1 MKPDTEMM
9 SYQNPSIMD
18 KDKTVVPVVVTT
30 ITPPTTTTTSI
41 HRSKWIMVAVVA
53 GMMLLVAVGAVM
65 MQDGS
70 YYHSSGSIKTEDV
83 GITTAVEGLVLVGTQ
98 GKKTAAMT
106 TTTTTTPTPTL
117 QTFIA
122 QYPELIDSSPKEQD
136 FQYQAYLLYLS
147 GMTLEE
153 LDVYY
158 NNRGETRFF
167 GRCCMDGQSVDG
179 RFPGSPGCYLQRI
192 ESRRKSDT
200 IKTNKG
206 SKGGGGTIKTN
217 KGSKGGGGYYGG
229 GATFTC
235 RAHVGNVCSRHGIN
249 RICCRTSPNSRVGR
263 RRFVI
268 GPCRN

>member
-1 MKPDTEMM
+1 MKPDTDEMM

-30 ITPPTTTTTSI
+30 ITPPTTTTTTSI

-70 YYHSSGSIKTEDV
+70 YYHSSGSIKTEDG

-98 GKKTAAMT
+98 GKKTAAM

-167 GRCCMDGQSVDG
+167 GRCCMDGQPVDG
-179 RFPGSPGCYLQRI
+179 RFPGSPGCYEQLI
-192 ESRRKSDT
+192 ETRRKSGV
-200 IKTNKG
+200 IVPGNLK
-206 SKGGGGTIKTN
+206 
-217 KGSKGGGGYYGG
+217 
-229 GATFTC
+229 C

-249 RICCRTSPNSRVGR
+249 SICCRTSPHSRVGR